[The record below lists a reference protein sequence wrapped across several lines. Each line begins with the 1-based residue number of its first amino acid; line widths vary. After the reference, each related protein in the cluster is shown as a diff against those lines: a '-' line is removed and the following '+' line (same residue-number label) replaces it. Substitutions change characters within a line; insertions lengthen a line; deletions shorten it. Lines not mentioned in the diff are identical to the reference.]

1 MSLMS
6 RITGR
11 SPKNEVALEPDL
23 VEEPVERAYERT
35 AVSFD
40 ARGAGPDSVA
50 PHIVAPDRA
59 STAEQAAAAD
69 SSIISEAAPSEMAD
83 FSETR
88 VSDDEEAAGAIGTGV
103 PFIGHRPA
111 ADQQRIFAVMVGIG
125 LIGLIV
131 MTVLSL
137 VAADR
142 GAAQV
147 GASGQALMQSQRL
160 AKAVSQALVG
170 NPQAFPEL
178 RESAEVLVRNVHGL
192 KSGEGDL
199 AAAPADVQASLDPV
213 LPLVDRAEKSAG
225 TVLAQQKVLTQVG
238 RSLHDIN
245 SQSSDLLE
253 IAETVS
259 SLKLQQGA
267 SPVEL
272 SAVGRLVMLTQR
284 IGKSA
289 NEFLTM
295 EGVNPEAVF
304 LLGKDLKSFREIAQ
318 GLLDGSA
325 ELRLTATRDPQT
337 RERLTALLKQ
347 FEATSTQANQILG
360 NLQGVVLARTAQAS
374 IVADSEPLRK
384 RLQVVQDKLTQ
395 ETGLSALNLF
405 LLLLSALVMLLGG
418 LGFLRLY
425 VRGQA
430 ERAAAAE
437 AQRAAA
443 EREQLEAKRV
453 NDANQ
458 AAILRLMNELQAVAE
473 GDLTQQA
480 TVTEDITGA
489 IADSVNYT
497 VEELRTLVS
506 QVQGT
511 VGRVTDTTQQV

>member
-11 SPKNEVALEPDL
+11 SPTNEAAPEPDV
-23 VEEPVERAYERT
+23 VEEPVAHAYERT

-40 ARGAGPDSVA
+40 AHGAGPDSVA
-50 PHIVAPDRA
+50 PDRA
-59 STAEQAAAAD
+59 STGEQAAAPD

-88 VSDDEEAAGAIGTGV
+88 VSDDEEVAAATGTGL

-170 NPQAFPEL
+170 DPEAFPEV

-192 KSGEGDL
+192 KSGEGGL

-213 LPLVDRAEKSAG
+213 LPLVDRAEKSAN

-238 RSLHDIN
+238 RSLRDIN
-245 SQSSDLLE
+245 AQSSDLLE

-267 SPVEL
+267 SPAEL
-272 SAVGRLVMLTQR
+272 SAVGQLVMLTQR

-289 NEFLTM
+289 NEFLTT
-295 EGVNPEAVF
+295 EGVSQEAVF
-304 LLGKDLKSFREIAQ
+304 LLGK
-318 GLLDGSA
+318 
-325 ELRLTATRDPQT
+325 
-337 RERLTALLKQ
+337 
-347 FEATSTQANQILG
+347 
-360 NLQGVVLARTAQAS
+360 
-374 IVADSEPLRK
+374 
-384 RLQVVQDKLTQ
+384 
-395 ETGLSALNLF
+395 
-405 LLLLSALVMLLGG
+405 
-418 LGFLRLY
+418 
-425 VRGQA
+425 
-430 ERAAAAE
+430 
-437 AQRAAA
+437 
-443 EREQLEAKRV
+443 
-453 NDANQ
+453 
-458 AAILRLMNELQAVAE
+458 
-473 GDLTQQA
+473 
-480 TVTEDITGA
+480 
-489 IADSVNYT
+489 
-497 VEELRTLVS
+497 
-506 QVQGT
+506 
-511 VGRVTDTTQQV
+511 